1 MPEPLFETSTPRHDL
16 PLLFAGQAQKESFVN
31 EIASRIDALLFL
43 AIEGE
48 AASPPATPTE
58 GTSWLVGANPTGD
71 WSGKAGLIASR
82 QAGNWLFC
90 DPCDGM
96 RVLNKTTGQEIR
108 FDGQWRIAARPA
120 LPNGGST
127 IDAEART
134 AIAAI
139 LAALTTAGIV
149 AES

>member
-16 PLLFAGQAQKESFVN
+16 PLLFAGQAQKETFVN
-31 EIASRIDALLFL
+31 EMASRIDALLFL

-90 DPCDGM
+90 YPRDGM
-96 RVLNKTTGQEIR
+96 RVLNKATGQEIR

-120 LPNGGST
+120 LPSGGST
-127 IDAEART
+127 VDAEART

-139 LAALTTAGIV
+139 LVALTTAGIV